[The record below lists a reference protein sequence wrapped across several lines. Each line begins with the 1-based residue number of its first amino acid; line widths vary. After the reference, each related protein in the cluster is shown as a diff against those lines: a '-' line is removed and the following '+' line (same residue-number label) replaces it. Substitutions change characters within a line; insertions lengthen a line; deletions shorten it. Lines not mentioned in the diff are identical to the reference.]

1 MDKKRERP
9 THGDSKSADR
19 KRAKRRPYQKPGIDS
34 SEVFESFTL
43 QSCDAV
49 PDECGSPFE

>member
-1 MDKKRERP
+1 MEKKRERP
-9 THGDSKSADR
+9 LQGPSKKSDK
-19 KRAKRRPYQKPGIDS
+19 KRAERRAYTKPGLDS
-34 SEVFESFTL
+34 SEIFESFTL

>member
-1 MDKKRERP
+1 MEKKRERP
-9 THGDSKSADR
+9 PQGNSKKTNK
-19 KRAKRRPYQKPGIDS
+19 KRAERRAYTRPGVDS
-34 SEVFESFTL
+34 SEIFESFTL